1 MSGNP
6 NVVNIVELSNNVTS
20 VTGTGSDL
28 GTLTT
33 NVRNL
38 QQMVNFTDKKIL
50 ADIVGKF
57 ANPQVNFQDNVTFKK
72 NIIVDGTIT
81 LKGTQISSSQPLGAN
96 SGNVLLA
103 NGTNTYYTNS
113 FYFPNSSLIQQNV
126 SLVPA
131 AAAINLGSSTNLYS
145 TIYSTRYGISN
156 GTGVS
161 LITANN
167 QGKLF
172 LDGKPV
178 NISGTGTTDSTGQLN
193 VTFSTPFTTA
203 PNVVATITG
212 PNFGLI
218 KIGNTTSTGFTVNT
232 VNLAQIP
239 TSYTFNWTAST

>member
-20 VTGTGSDL
+20 VTNTGSDL

-57 ANPQVNFQDNVTFKK
+57 ATPQVNFQDNVTFKK
-72 NIIVDGTIT
+72 NIIIDGTIT

-96 SGNVLLA
+96 SGNVLLS

-113 FYFPNSSLIQQNV
+113 FYFPNGSLIQQNA

-131 AAAINLGSSTNLYS
+131 ESINLGSSTNLYS
-145 TIYSTRYGISN
+145 TVYSTRYGISN

-161 LITANN
+161 FITANN
-167 QGKLF
+167 QGNLL
-172 LDGKPV
+172 LDGKSV
-178 NISGTGTTDSTGQLN
+178 NLSGSGTTDSTGLLN
-193 VTFSTPFTTA
+193 VTFSSAFTSV
-203 PNVVATITG
+203 PNVVATIKG
-212 PNFGLI
+212 ANFGLI
-218 KIGNTTSTGFTVNT
+218 KIGNTTLTGFTVNT
-232 VNLAQIP
+232 VSPTLVP
-239 TSYTFNWTAST
+239 TSYAFNWTAAP